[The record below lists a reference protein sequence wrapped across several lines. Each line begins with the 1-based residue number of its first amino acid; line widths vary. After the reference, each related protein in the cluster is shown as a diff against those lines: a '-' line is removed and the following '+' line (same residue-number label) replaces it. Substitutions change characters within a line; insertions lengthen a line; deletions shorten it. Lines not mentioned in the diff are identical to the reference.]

1 MSTAE
6 PSFVPWRAQVFF
18 IEHPLSVS
26 FVFRYAKAWQSCSL
40 PILVRIGVLLRRSA
54 YGLLL
59 YRTGSEEEAYSAP
72 LEKRHFTVEV
82 CRASAL
88 SGKPGEQRTWM
99 RRIIIPFPQSCRN
112 ILATDPFKGSHL
124 YCALCLYCAAGN
136 SPPPHPEMSFP
147 PGGPT
152 GSLLGYLPTLE
163 QAGIVH
169 ARPRVRRVSQA
180 AWGRR
185 VWLHTRGLRRRDRV
199 RQNRHRR
206 VRSMK
211 V

>member
-26 FVFRYAKAWQSCSL
+26 FVFRYAKAWQSYSL

-59 YRTGSEEEAYSAP
+59 YRTSSDQEAYSAP
-72 LEKRHFTVEV
+72 LEKRHFTVEL

-112 ILATDPFKGSHL
+112 ILATEPFKGSHL
-124 YCALCLYCAAGN
+124 NCAAGN
-136 SPPPHPEMSFP
+136 SPPPNPEMSFP
-147 PGGPT
+147 PRALPGLYWGICQPWSKPESCT
-152 GSLLGYLPTLE
+152 LGHGFVESAKLLG
-163 QAGIVH
+163 AGGSGCTQGVCVG
-169 ARPRVRRVSQA
+169 AVACGKVGTA
-180 AWGRR
+180 AFG
-185 VWLHTRGLRRRDRV
+185 V
-199 RQNRHRR
+199 
-206 VRSMK
+206 
-211 V
+211 

>member
-1 MSTAE
+1 MAKPAHNSSAPENKKAWGIARRVLFAELRWFLKSAKMSTAE

-82 CRASAL
+82 CRASPL
-88 SGKPGEQRTWM
+88 VG
-99 RRIIIPFPQSCRN
+99 
-112 ILATDPFKGSHL
+112 
-124 YCALCLYCAAGN
+124 
-136 SPPPHPEMSFP
+136 
-147 PGGPT
+147 
-152 GSLLGYLPTLE
+152 
-163 QAGIVH
+163 
-169 ARPRVRRVSQA
+169 SQA
-180 AWGRR
+180 NSVPGCGA
-185 VWLHTRGLRRRDRV
+185 L
-199 RQNRHRR
+199 
-206 VRSMK
+206 
-211 V
+211 